1 MITLHAVR
9 GVTSGLHNNFEA
21 MFARVE
27 NVIDVYSLD
36 IDKYNIRKIADD
48 LAKIQAIV
56 NDNTMVVCTS
66 DRMLGDVGISL
77 EGGIKAA
84 FNNDVFSTIEQRQA
98 YANKEA
104 LEITAHLE
112 SNLYPEYWV
121 NDAKIKN
128 VWVNANES
136 YASDLSQLCGMIL
149 GLTVLNVA

>member
-9 GVTSGLHNNFEA
+9 GVTSGLYNNFEI
-21 MFARVE
+21 MLTRVE
-27 NVIDVYSLD
+27 NVIDVYSLE

-56 NDNTMVVCTS
+56 NDSTMVICTS

-84 FNNDVFSTIEQRQA
+84 FNNDVYSTIEQRQA

-104 LEITAHLE
+104 LEITTHLE
-112 SNLYPEYWV
+112 SAVYPEYWV
-121 NDAKIKN
+121 NGAKIKN

-149 GLTVLNVA
+149 GLKVVNNA

>member
-9 GVTSGLHNNFEA
+9 GVTSGLHTNFEA
-21 MFARVE
+21 MLARVE
-27 NVIDVYSLD
+27 NVIDVYSLE

-56 NDNTMVVCTS
+56 NDSNMVICTS
-66 DRMLGDVGISL
+66 DRMLGDVGVSL
-77 EGGIKAA
+77 KGGIKKA
-84 FNNDVFSTIEQRQA
+84 FNNDVFSTIEQRQE
-98 YANKEA
+98 YANKA
-104 LEITAHLE
+104 PLEINEHLE

-121 NDAKIKN
+121 NGAKVTN

>member
-9 GVTSGLHNNFEA
+9 GVTSGLHANFET
-21 MFARVE
+21 MLARVE
-27 NVIDVYSLD
+27 NVIDVYSLE

-84 FNNDVFSTIEQRQA
+84 FNNDVFSTIEHRQE

-104 LEITAHLE
+104 LEITTHLE
-112 SNLYPEYWV
+112 SAVYPEYWV
-121 NDAKIKN
+121 NGAKIKN

>member
-9 GVTSGLHNNFEA
+9 GVTSGLHNNFET

-27 NVIDVYSLD
+27 NVIDVYSLE

-66 DRMLGDVGISL
+66 DRMLGDVGVSL

-84 FNNDVFSTIEQRQA
+84 FNNDVFSTIEQRQT

-121 NDAKIKN
+121 NGAKIKN

>member
-9 GVTSGLHNNFEA
+9 GVTSGLHNNFET
-21 MFARVE
+21 MLARVE

-56 NDNTMVVCTS
+56 NDNTMVICTS
-66 DRMLGDVGISL
+66 DRMLGDVGVSL

-84 FNNDVFSTIEQRQA
+84 FNSDVYSTIEQRQE

-104 LEITAHLE
+104 LEITTHLE
-112 SNLYPEYWV
+112 STVYPEYWV
-121 NDAKIKN
+121 NGAKIAN
-128 VWVNANES
+128 VWVNDNAS

-149 GLTVLNVA
+149 GLSVVNAA

>member
-9 GVTSGLHNNFEA
+9 GVTSGLHSNFET

-27 NVIDVYSLD
+27 NVIGVYSLD

-56 NDNTMVVCTS
+56 NDTTMVVCTS
-66 DRMLGDVGISL
+66 DRMLGDVGVSL
-77 EGGIKAA
+77 QGGIKAA
-84 FNNDVFSTIEQRQA
+84 FNNDVFSTIEQRQE
-98 YANKEA
+98 YATKEA
-104 LEITAHLE
+104 LEITEHLE
-112 SNLYPEYWV
+112 SSLYPEYWV
-121 NDAKIKN
+121 NNAKVVNI
-128 VWVNANES
+128 WVNADES

>member
-9 GVTSGLHNNFEA
+9 GVTSGLHANFEA

-27 NVIDVYSLD
+27 NVIEVYSLE

-77 EGGIKAA
+77 KGGIKAA
-84 FNNDVFSTIEQRQA
+84 FNNDVYSTIEHRQE

-104 LEITAHLE
+104 LEINEHLE
-112 SNLYPEYWV
+112 SSLYPEYWV
-121 NDAKIKN
+121 NGAKIKN

-136 YASDLSQLCGMIL
+136 YANDLSQLCGMIL
-149 GLTVLNVA
+149 GLSVVNNA

>member
-9 GVTSGLHNNFEA
+9 GVTSGLHSNFET
-21 MFARVE
+21 MLARVE
-27 NVIDVYSLD
+27 NVIDVYSLE

-56 NDNTMVVCTS
+56 NDNTMVICTS

-77 EGGIKAA
+77 KGGIKAA
-84 FNNDVFSTIEQRQA
+84 FNNDVFSTIEQRQS

-104 LEITAHLE
+104 LEITTHLD

-121 NDAKIKN
+121 NNAKVVN

-149 GLTVLNVA
+149 GLIVLNVA

>member
-21 MFARVE
+21 MLARVE
-27 NVIDVYSLD
+27 NVINVYSLE
-36 IDKYNIRKIADD
+36 IDKYNIRKISDD
-48 LAKIQAIV
+48 LAKIQAII
-56 NDNTMVVCTS
+56 NDNSMVVCTS

-84 FNNDVFSTIEQRQA
+84 FNNDVFSTIEQRQE
-98 YANKEA
+98 YADKEA
-104 LEITAHLE
+104 LEINEHLE
-112 SNLYPEYWV
+112 STVYPEYWV
-121 NDAKIKN
+121 NGAKIKN

-149 GLTVLNVA
+149 GLTVVNNA